1 LFLRLSGMEK
11 YLYAFLLL
19 ASIAIPVLRSFET
32 RIGFYRKWPALF
44 AGIVV
49 MMLVFIPWDIA
60 FTARGVWSFN
70 HSYVLGLNVFGL
82 PVEEWLFF
90 VVIPY
95 CIVFTY
101 EVLKY
106 FFPRFV
112 FPKAALGLTIALG
125 ILFLLIAVF
134 NTGRIYTFVVMALT
148 GILALVQPLI
158 HTHKT
163 WLSHF
168 FLTYLVALI
177 PFFLVNGVLTGMFTE
192 MPVVRY
198 DDMEN
203 LGIRIFTIPAED
215 SVYLMGMMFI
225 THMVYGRMSGK

>member
-1 LFLRLSGMEK
+1 MEK
-11 YLYAFLLL
+11 SLYVFLLL
-19 ASIAIPVLRSFET
+19 VSMAIPLMRSFET

-49 MMLVFIPWDIA
+49 MMLVFIPWDIV
-60 FTARGVWSFN
+60 FTARGIWSFN
-70 HSYVLGLNVFGL
+70 QRYVLGLYLFGL
-82 PVEEWLFF
+82 PLEEWLFF
-90 VVIPY
+90 IVIPY
-95 CIVFTY
+95 CIVFTH
-101 EVLKY
+101 EVLRY

-112 FPKAALGLTIALG
+112 FPRAALGLTIALG
-125 ILFLLIAVF
+125 VFFILVAVF
-134 NTGRIYTFVVMALT
+134 NTGRIYTLVVMTLT
-148 GILALVQPLI
+148 GTLALLQPLLR
-158 HTHKT
+158 THKT

-168 FLTYLVALI
+168 FLTYLVILI

-198 DDMEN
+198 NDIEN